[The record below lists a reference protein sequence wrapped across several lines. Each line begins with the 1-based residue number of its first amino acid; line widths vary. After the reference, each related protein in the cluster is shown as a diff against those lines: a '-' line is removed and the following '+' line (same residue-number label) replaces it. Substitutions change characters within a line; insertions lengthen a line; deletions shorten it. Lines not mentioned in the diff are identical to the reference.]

1 MKEYPILFNGEAVR
15 AILEGRK
22 TQTRRPISPQPST
35 AWIPDDVR
43 YSDDTPFWWLC
54 WDADIPPTM
63 RRNVWGQ
70 YSGSLWATYQV
81 ADCSPHGAVGDRL
94 WVRETFILED
104 TDEVPTDGRPHR
116 EMEEPGEFGQLL
128 VPHYRATEPE
138 PHIVPL
144 DLSDGYD
151 DRTRW
156 YPSIFMPRWASRIL
170 LENTDVRVQQ
180 VQDIT
185 DDDAWEESAWWWMHD
200 DAAGPPFYVRKGY
213 NVECFSELWDSLY
226 AKPKP
231 AYRDKQ
237 IVYYVSH
244 PWEAGTETREHR
256 GLPWYVYGNP
266 WVFVI
271 DFRRIRL

>member
-1 MKEYPILFNGEAVR
+1 MKEYPVLFNGEMVR
-15 AILEGRK
+15 AVLEGRK
-22 TQTRRPISPQPST
+22 TQTRRPVKPQPRGGHYASMANDGIWAVLT
-35 AWIPDDVR
+35 EVGWGGEFACNEIGRCPYGIP
-43 YSDDTPFWWLC
+43 
-54 WDADIPPTM
+54 
-63 RRNVWGQ
+63 
-70 YSGSLWATYQV
+70 
-81 ADCSPHGAVGDRL
+81 GDHL

>member
-1 MKEYPILFNGEAVR
+1 
-15 AILEGRK
+15 
-22 TQTRRPISPQPST
+22 
-35 AWIPDDVR
+35 
-43 YSDDTPFWWLC
+43 
-54 WDADIPPTM
+54 
-63 RRNVWGQ
+63 
-70 YSGSLWATYQV
+70 
-81 ADCSPHGAVGDRL
+81 GDHL

-170 LENTDVRVQQ
+170 LENTNVRVQR
-180 VQDIT
+180 VQEIT
-185 DDDAWEESAWWWMHD
+185 EKDTLAEGIDDRRFFLDGEDKLKPTQREIRRPLRVWRVMH
-200 DAAGPPFYVRKGY
+200 
-213 NVECFSELWDSLY
+213 LWDSLY